1 LRFGV
6 WDAVSRFYWS
16 EALPLPHGW
25 MSARLRTMVSTT
37 SSVRRISGLKVWLVG
52 LCFIRKGAAP
62 FPLGSHSPALA
73 RPQSFW
79 LVAQPSKSAAHRDKS
94 REWNVSKKH
103 GTSVHLSDSGIPAR
117 RKTQALATF
126 SARPCSLNARGLQ
139 MPSSRPWKMIRYFHS
154 TVWNPGRLIPPATYG
169 VTSGPPQVDHSQNA
183 AQMRFE

>member
-1 LRFGV
+1 MLVYVSFERALLLSLSDPTRLRWRDLSHFG
-6 WDAVSRFYWS
+6 SLRS
-16 EALPLPHGW
+16 PPRALPTETKVESG
-25 MSARLRTMVSTT
+25 T
-37 SSVRRISGLKVWLVG
+37 SQNK
-52 LCFIRKGAAP
+52 
-62 FPLGSHSPALA
+62 
-73 RPQSFW
+73 
-79 LVAQPSKSAAHRDKS
+79 
-94 REWNVSKKH
+94 N